1 MITCLSGSCGS
12 LPRPSIVSKS
22 CTTYVYPGRRSKFKE
37 RFLLNEYCSRTIVML
52 KNLNH
57 LKLGVVCTI
66 TVHSS
71 VLSHIWNVVYK
82 ARIHR
87 VAPLPLPSASE
98 SKRIA
103 IRGHCW
109 FYTTILVYNCLRGG
123 IFREVSL
130 AHLYNRTKDNAPWC
144 VSETASPCLFSVC
157 RHLSTAYVILICG
170 ATLSRVYLLLESH
183 RCVAIMDVVYTILKI
198 MYRCNLL
205 TWNYLGLYGFQEFY
219 NA

>member
-1 MITCLSGSCGS
+1 MIRCLSGSCGS
-12 LPRPSIVSKS
+12 LPRPSIISKS
-22 CTTYVYPGRRSKFKE
+22 RTTYVYPGTRSKFKE
-37 RFLLNEYCSRTIVML
+37 RFLLNEYCSHTIVML

-103 IRGHCW
+103 TRGHCW

-130 AHLYNRTKDNAPWC
+130 W
-144 VSETASPCLFSVC
+144 
-157 RHLSTAYVILICG
+157 LICIIG
-170 ATLSRVYLLLESH
+170 PRIMPPGVLVKPLH
-183 RCVAIMDVVYTILKI
+183 RASSVFAGIWAPLML
-198 MYRCNLL
+198 
-205 TWNYLGLYGFQEFY
+205 F
-219 NA
+219 

>member
-1 MITCLSGSCGS
+1 
-12 LPRPSIVSKS
+12 
-22 CTTYVYPGRRSKFKE
+22 
-37 RFLLNEYCSRTIVML
+37 ML
-52 KNLNH
+52 KNLNR
-57 LKLGVVCTI
+57 LKSRAVCTI

-71 VLSHIWNVVYK
+71 LLSHIWNVVYK

-87 VAPLPLPSASE
+87 VALLPLPSASE

-103 IRGHCW
+103 TRGHYW
-109 FYTTILVYNCLRGG
+109 FYTTILVYNCLREG

-130 AHLYNRTKDNAPWC
+130 WLICIIGPRIMLLC
-144 VSETASPCLFSVC
+144 VSETASPCLSSVC
-157 RHLSTAYVILICG
+157 RHLSTAYIILICG
-170 ATLSRVYLLLESH
+170 ATSSRVYLLESH

-205 TWNYLGLYGFQEFY
+205 TWNSLGLYGFQEFY